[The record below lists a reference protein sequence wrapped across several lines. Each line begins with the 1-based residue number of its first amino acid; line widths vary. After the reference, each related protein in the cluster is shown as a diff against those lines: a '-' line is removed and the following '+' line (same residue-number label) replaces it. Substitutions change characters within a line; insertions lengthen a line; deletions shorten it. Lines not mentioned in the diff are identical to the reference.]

1 MRTIL
6 DDDAIKEFA
15 WKKGLKEGREK
26 GMAEGLAEGRAKGR
40 AEGIKLRSIEIAKQM
55 LAKGISPETVAECTG
70 LTAEELKGLCD

>member
-15 WKKGLKEGREK
+15 WKKGLEE
-26 GMAEGLAEGRAKGR
+26 GR

-70 LTAEELKGLCD
+70 LTAEEIKGLCD

>member
-15 WKKGLKEGREK
+15 WKKGLKEGHE
-26 GMAEGLAEGRAKGR
+26 KGR

-70 LTAEELKGLCD
+70 LTAEEIKGLCD

>member
-26 GMAEGLAEGRAKGR
+26 GMAEGR

-55 LAKGISPETVAECTG
+55 LAKGFSPETVAECTG
-70 LTAEELKGLCD
+70 LTAEEIKGLCD